1 MQMMFL
7 YFNEFLSKA
16 KVIPNI
22 IKQFNKNTFTNKA
35 LAGIRGIEKGT
46 SQEFFERLTNNVF
59 TVWRSKSYRSISTI
73 VRS

>member
-1 MQMMFL
+1 M
-7 YFNEFLSKA
+7 
-16 KVIPNI
+16 PNL

-59 TVWRSKSYRSISTI
+59 KFGDPKSIEQFQQLLELKELFLKKL
-73 VRS
+73 VNQ